1 MESPIYFSEPHVKTV
16 EQIKY
21 LNDACFPIKYS
32 QKFYEDLF
40 RPERKNLSILAYYG
54 TDVLCG
60 GILCR
65 YESEDEPGV
74 FTVYLMTIAVLEPYR
89 RLGIGTM
96 LLNRMIENLEKLG
109 NVRKLKL
116 HVWTTNENAIEFY
129 KKNGFT
135 MDSIDENYY
144 SSLEPKSAWVI
155 HKEIVPS
162 ESK

>member
-1 MESPIYFSEPHVKTV
+1 MY
-16 EQIKY
+16 
-21 LNDACFPIKYS
+21 
-32 QKFYEDLF
+32 
-40 RPERKNLSILAYYG
+40 
-54 TDVLCG
+54 
-60 GILCR
+60 
-65 YESEDEPGV
+65 
-74 FTVYLMTIAVLEPYR
+74 TVYLMTIAVLEPYR

-116 HVWTTNENAIEFY
+116 HVWTTNEGAIEFY

-144 SSLEPKSAWVI
+144 SSLVPKSAWVI